1 MVDGFGIS
9 GIQQHSTIVM
19 LSEAKDH
26 CTFAP
31 RQIAQALRFA
41 LHDKYI
47 EGN

>member
-26 CTFAP
+26 CTFATDK
-31 RQIAQALRFA
+31 LRRPFDS
-41 LHDKYI
+41 LRMTNTLK
-47 EGN
+47 GN